1 MPAWLQRFLGPRY
14 KEPKGILL
22 YDTVQEVIL
31 VQKMLAAQRFAVRLV
46 APPPEFRVGCDLAIE
61 FELLEQ
67 EALEMALAQSGS
79 RPVRTI
85 STKQMLPGILS
96 EAAFVEIDGFLMSKA
111 GNMKITVNGREH
123 TIVNISGG
131 GCPDI
136 PYVAMRLQGQR
147 LEEAPNPVDLGNSL
161 CSFMLQISFDA
172 LKARVGPR

>member
-1 MPAWLQRFLGPRY
+1 
-14 KEPKGILL
+14 
-22 YDTVQEVIL
+22 
-31 VQKMLAAQRFAVRLV
+31 
-46 APPPEFRVGCDLAIE
+46 
-61 FELLEQ
+61 
-67 EALEMALAQSGS
+67 
-79 RPVRTI
+79 
-85 STKQMLPGILS
+85 
-96 EAAFVEIDGFLMSKA
+96 MSKA